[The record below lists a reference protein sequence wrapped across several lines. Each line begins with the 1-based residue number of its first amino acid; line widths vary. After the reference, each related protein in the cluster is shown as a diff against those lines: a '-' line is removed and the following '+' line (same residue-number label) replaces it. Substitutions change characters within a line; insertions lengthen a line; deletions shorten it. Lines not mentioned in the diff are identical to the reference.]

1 MTMSKT
7 LFWTI
12 LCSRQSEMKMV
23 ILLVKFLLL
32 TEFDEAMLIVIL
44 QFSKKNINIIA
55 DKVTKN
61 AKKLKITAIVK

>member
-1 MTMSKT
+1 
-7 LFWTI
+7 
-12 LCSRQSEMKMV
+12 MKMV

-61 AKKLKITAIVK
+61 AKKLKITAIDK

>member
-61 AKKLKITAIVK
+61 AKKLKITAIDK

>member
-1 MTMSKT
+1 
-7 LFWTI
+7 
-12 LCSRQSEMKMV
+12 MKMV

-61 AKKLKITAIVK
+61 AKKLKITAIDKVRKIGNTNLTIYSQLLV

>member
-32 TEFDEAMLIVIL
+32 TEFDEAMLIVIS